1 MLYKLDYLSIKTIY
15 LFKGSSINDVGNRKG
30 RGVKKWSKLPTNS
43 TKKTTDMGEGGVK
56 NPEKLPTSFMDG
68 SYVDSR
74 ERTFNFG
81 CYVNGLTIYRR
92 SEFPWIKLAKR

>member
-1 MLYKLDYLSIKTIY
+1 MLNLAGQKSIKFLAI
-15 LFKGSSINDVGNRKG
+15 R
-30 RGVKKWSKLPTNS
+30 R
-43 TKKTTDMGEGGVK
+43 GEGSKIGHNCRRIVLK
-56 NPEKLPTSFMDG
+56 NYRHGGGGCQKSEKLPTSFMDG
-68 SYVDSR
+68 PYVDSR

>member
-1 MLYKLDYLSIKTIY
+1 
-15 LFKGSSINDVGNRKG
+15 
-30 RGVKKWSKLPTNS
+30 
-43 TKKTTDMGEGGVK
+43 MGEGDVK

-68 SYVDSR
+68 PYVDSR

-81 CYVNGLTIYRR
+81 CYVNGLTICRR